1 MTCEQD
7 LYCDTS
13 GYWHWKKDAVFKELE
28 FDLDN
33 EESLIKAIGHFK
45 FQNPNGDVSVYK
57 IEEMTWDD
65 SNDIIKKAD
74 PLIKQLEIEEEIAEK
89 EKARKEK
96 EASAQRAKTYELEQL
111 RKLQEKYKGEI

>member
-1 MTCEQD
+1 MQLEDRVMKYLVIMTCEQD

-45 FQNPNGDVSVYK
+45 FENPNGDVSIYK
-57 IEEMTWDD
+57 IEKADWGSEDPFYEKSLELLSKSED
-65 SNDIIKKAD
+65 KAFEYKKAD
-74 PLIKQLEIEEEIAEK
+74 ELAKK
-89 EKARKEK
+89 EKAKVERL
-96 EASAQRAKTYELEQL
+96 AQ
-111 RKLQEKYKGEI
+111 QER